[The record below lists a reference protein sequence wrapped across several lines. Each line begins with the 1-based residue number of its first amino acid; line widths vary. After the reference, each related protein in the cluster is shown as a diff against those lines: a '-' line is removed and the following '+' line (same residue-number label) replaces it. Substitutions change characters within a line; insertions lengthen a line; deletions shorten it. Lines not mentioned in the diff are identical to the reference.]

1 MKTLIVLTAVP
12 GAGKS
17 TWADNY
23 QKSHPHTYI
32 VSADSIREEFFGSRK
47 NFSNESFVWATF
59 RKRIHD
65 YAHINDDVTVILDAI
80 NAKNEYRQE
89 FVEKTP
95 EFDILHLVYLK
106 KSLAVALAQNALR
119 SKEMIVPPEIIANYF
134 AHIEEPNPLIHDL
147 YTKVE
152 IIN

>member
-1 MKTLIVLTAVP
+1 LYSLPFPEQEKALGPITIKKVILTPTLFPPIQSEKNFL
-12 GAGKS
+12 
-17 TWADNY
+17 
-23 QKSHPHTYI
+23 
-32 VSADSIREEFFGSRK
+32 GSRK

-95 EFDILHLVYLK
+95 EFDIHHLVYLK